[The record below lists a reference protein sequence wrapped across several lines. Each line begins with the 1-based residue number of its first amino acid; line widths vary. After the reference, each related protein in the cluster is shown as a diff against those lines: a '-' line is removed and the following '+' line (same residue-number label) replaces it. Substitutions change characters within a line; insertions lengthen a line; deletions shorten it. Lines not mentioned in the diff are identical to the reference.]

1 MKPLIFSSIF
11 LVLSLFCFSQE
22 SQVFESS
29 LGVDIR
35 VTAITTDEHYVL
47 RKIELIDRSADTAFD
62 TFEHEIVSDEGE
74 TESIEVALN
83 AGTFSG
89 FIYIKS
95 GETVIEAL
103 HINNGENDIEGSYR
117 LPDPEKCTWKILR
130 KCVRGTIDNMNWVE
144 YGICLLA
151 APECYGTIWAACMW
165 DCLNTD

>member
-95 GETVIEAL
+95 GETVIVFGVRITTLNERL
-103 HINNGENDIEGSYR
+103 QRLYR
-117 LPDPEKCTWKILR
+117 SEQNQT
-130 KCVRGTIDNMNWVE
+130 DN
-144 YGICLLA
+144 L
-151 APECYGTIWAACMW
+151 
-165 DCLNTD
+165 